1 MKVWKST
8 LTVRSYELDS
18 FGHVN
23 NGTYPHYLEAA
34 RCDYLK
40 EAGIHFDDFRKW
52 KKFPVI
58 AKVTIEYKAPA
69 YYQEV
74 LHIDAIV
81 KNLGKSSCVYE
92 YKITK
97 DDGTLVA
104 NAETLMVFVNEHGK
118 PCYMPEKVREEF
130 SKT

>member
-1 MKVWKST
+1 MKIWKST
-8 LTVRSYELDS
+8 IIVRSYELDS

-23 NGTYPHYLEAA
+23 NGTYPNYLEAA

-40 EAGIHFDDFRKW
+40 EANIHFKDFDKW

-58 AKVTIEYKAPA
+58 AKVMVEYKSPA
-69 YYQEV
+69 YYMEV

-81 KNLGKSSCVYE
+81 KDLGKSSFIYE

-97 DDGTLVA
+97 EDGTLVA
-104 NAETLMVFVNEHGK
+104 NAETLMVFVNEKGR
-118 PCYMPEKVREEF
+118 PCYMPEEVRAAFAPE
-130 SKT
+130 

>member
-1 MKVWKST
+1 MKIWKST

-23 NGTYPHYLEAA
+23 NGTYTNYLESA

-40 EAGIHFDDFRKW
+40 EAGIHFSDFDAW

-58 AKVTIEYKAPA
+58 AKVMIEYKAPA
-69 YYQEV
+69 YYMEI
-74 LHIDAIV
+74 LHIDATV
-81 KNLGKSSCVYE
+81 KNLGKSSFIYE
-92 YKITK
+92 YKIYK

-104 NAETLMVFVNEHGK
+104 LAETLMVFVNEKGK
-118 PCYMPEKVREEF
+118 PCYMPEKVREAF
-130 SKT
+130 SK